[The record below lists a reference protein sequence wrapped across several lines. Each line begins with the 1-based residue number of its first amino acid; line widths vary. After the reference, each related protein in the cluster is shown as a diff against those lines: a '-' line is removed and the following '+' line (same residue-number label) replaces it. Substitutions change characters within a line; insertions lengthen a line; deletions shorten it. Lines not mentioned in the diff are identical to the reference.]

1 MNTHEY
7 EKKIYEKFHGSFM
20 IIHVEKNLNT
30 NCHELSVNYSKIIN
44 DYSCIF
50 LIIHVE
56 KEKTRMHINTHEYE
70 KIKFMKK
77 FMGHS

>member
-1 MNTHEY
+1 MHTNTHEHTKY
-7 EKKIYEKFHGSFM
+7 YS
-20 IIHVEKNLNT
+20 NT
-30 NCHELSVNYSKIIN
+30 NCHKLPINYSKIIH

-70 KIKFMKK
+70 KKIYEKFV
-77 FMGHS
+77 GHS